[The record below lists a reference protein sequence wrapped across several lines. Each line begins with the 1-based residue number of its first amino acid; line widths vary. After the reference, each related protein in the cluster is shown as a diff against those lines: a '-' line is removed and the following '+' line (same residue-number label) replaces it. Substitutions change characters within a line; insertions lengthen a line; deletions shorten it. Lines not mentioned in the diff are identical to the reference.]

1 MADSTTVSKGDDK
14 LGMPELVNLEKSGL
28 RRSIRIATQRSGI
41 KRSVLTT
48 LFCFGAILASPIAS
62 AEAGMKVALTTA
74 QSAAYQFEQVNENF
88 DGTYNGILYHVYTA
102 AKEAN
107 ESYTFKEMLK
117 QDDRAKFV
125 DAMEKEISDHTS
137 QALGYSFAFDDA
149 KGHENNYGH
158 LVF

>member
-1 MADSTTVSKGDDK
+1 M
-14 LGMPELVNLEKSGL
+14 
-28 RRSIRIATQRSGI
+28 
-41 KRSVLTT
+41 LTT

-62 AEAGMKVALTTA
+62 AEAGMKVALTTT

-88 DGTYNGILYHVYTA
+88 DGTCNGILHHVYTA

-117 QDDRAKFV
+117 QDDRSKFV

-137 QALGYSFAFDDA
+137 RNHWDIVLRSTMPKEMKTIMAIWSFERKRFPDGWLNKHKARLCA
-149 KGHENNYGH
+149 HGGQQQWGVNY
-158 LVF
+158 